1 MTLSHLLNEF
11 ELNLDSVM
19 VNNHFL
25 IVILDDYNAKSSLW
39 DNNNI
44 NTCEGSKTDGETSQF
59 ELQKIIKEPTHTI
72 SGSWSYRDLI
82 FTSKLNLVMESAV
95 HLKIHYPLLYK
106 RGVWHYQKANVDQ
119 I

>member
-44 NTCEGSKTDGETSQF
+44 NTYEGSKTDGETSQF

-95 HLKIHYPLLYK
+95 HLKIHYPLL
-106 RGVWHYQKANVDQ
+106 
-119 I
+119 

>member
-1 MTLSHLLNEF
+1 MTLCHLLNEF
-11 ELNLDSVM
+11 ELNLDSIM
-19 VNNHFL
+19 VNNHF
-25 IVILDDYNAKSSLW
+25 AKSSLW

-44 NTCEGSKTDGETSQF
+44 TTYEGSKTDGKTSQF

-72 SGSWSYRDLI
+72 GDSWSYRDLI
-82 FTSKLNLVMESAV
+82 FTSKLNLVMESEV

-106 RGVWHYQKANVDQ
+106 RDVWYYQKANVDQ

>member
-1 MTLSHLLNEF
+1 MTLSHLLNDL

-19 VNNHFL
+19 VNNHF
-25 IVILDDYNAKSSLW
+25 AKSSLW

-44 NTCEGSKTDGETSQF
+44 TTYEGSKTDGKTSQF
-59 ELQKIIKEPTHTI
+59 ELQKIIKEPAHTI
-72 SGSWSYRDLI
+72 GDSWSYRDLI
-82 FTSKLNLVMESAV
+82 FTSKLNLVMESEV

-106 RGVWHYQKANVDQ
+106 RDVWYYQKANVDQ